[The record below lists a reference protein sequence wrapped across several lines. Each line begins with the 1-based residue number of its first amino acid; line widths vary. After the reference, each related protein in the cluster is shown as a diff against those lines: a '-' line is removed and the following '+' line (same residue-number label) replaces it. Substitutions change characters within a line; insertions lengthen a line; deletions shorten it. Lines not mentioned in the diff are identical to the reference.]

1 MKSQNVMNGKTKK
14 KVNYD
19 NDENDDDN
27 EDILS
32 GESIEESRNVN

>member
-1 MKSQNVMNGKTKK
+1 MNGKTKK